1 MDPRSSFLQKIMPL
15 RQDKYA
21 FKKSFC
27 KVKDKEPVAGAFI
40 FGIALTFT
48 LPVDESVEISIN

>member
-1 MDPRSSFLQKIMPL
+1 MPL
-15 RQDKYA
+15 RQDKGA

-27 KVKDKEPVAGAFI
+27 KVEEIEPVASAFT
-40 FGIALTFT
+40 FGIGLTFT

>member
-1 MDPRSSFLQKIMPL
+1 MPL
-15 RQDKYA
+15 RQDKGA

-27 KVKDKEPVAGAFI
+27 KLKDKVKDKEPVASAFT
-40 FGIALTFT
+40 FGIGLTFT